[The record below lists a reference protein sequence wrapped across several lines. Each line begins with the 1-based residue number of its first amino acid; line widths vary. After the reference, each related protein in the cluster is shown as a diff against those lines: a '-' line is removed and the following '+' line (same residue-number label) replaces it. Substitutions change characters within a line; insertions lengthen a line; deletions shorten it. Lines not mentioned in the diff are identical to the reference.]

1 VKGIL
6 ASYRWRRRIAW
17 MTASTVAAAG
27 VVALVVEWPNT
38 TPKPVPP
45 SNLRAHVDTKPLK
58 PVKLK
63 LHDKASSLKVVSKFV
78 NTAVARKDID
88 QSWDLVAPEFRAGF
102 TRKQWDSGEMPVVGF
117 PVLEARWKLQYS
129 DVEGVGYT
137 IALLPTKA
145 SHQRAQ
151 VFMIGLHLIGAVHQR
166 HWVVDNWQAA
176 PTSGVQESL
185 GTGGGGGA
193 GNVLGASVTPPPGLN
208 SSESAAW
215 LLLPVGLLSLIV
227 LVPLGIGTVNWYRVR
242 RAERALLRS

>member
-1 VKGIL
+1 LKRLL

-17 MTASTVAAAG
+17 IIASALAVAGA
-27 VVALVVEWPNT
+27 VALVVEWPNT

-45 SNLRAHVDTKPLK
+45 SNVQAHVDNKPPK
-58 PVKLK
+58 PVRLK
-63 LHDKASSLKVVSKFV
+63 LHDKASSLKVVYKFV
-78 NTAVARKDID
+78 YTAVARKHVD
-88 QSWDLVAPEFRAGF
+88 QSWELVAPELRAGF
-102 TRKQWDSGEMPVVGF
+102 TRQQWDSGQMPVVGF
-117 PVLEARWKLQYS
+117 PVQQARWKLQYS

-151 VFMIGLHLIGAVHQR
+151 VFMIGLHLLGSAHKR

-185 GTGGGGGA
+185 GPGGGGST
-193 GNVLGASVTPPPGLN
+193 NVLGASVTPPPGLK

-227 LVPLGIGTVNWYRVR
+227 LVPLGIGTANWYRGR

>member
-17 MTASTVAAAG
+17 MTASALAAIGAVAI
-27 VVALVVEWPNT
+27 VVEWPNT

-45 SNLRAHVDTKPLK
+45 SNVRAHVDTKPPK
-58 PVKLK
+58 PVRLK
-63 LHDKASSLKVVSKFV
+63 GHDKASSLKVVYKFV
-78 NTAVARKDID
+78 YTAVARKHID

-102 TRKQWDSGEMPVVGF
+102 TRQQWDSGQMPVVGF
-117 PVLEARWKLQYS
+117 PVQDAKWKLQFS

-151 VFMIGLHLIGAVHQR
+151 VFMIGLHLLGSAHKR

-185 GTGGGGGA
+185 GSGGGGG
-193 GNVLGASVTPPPGLN
+193 GSVLGAAVTPPPGLK

-215 LLLPVGLLSLIV
+215 LLLPVGLLSLII
-227 LVPLGIGTVNWYRVR
+227 LVPLGVGTVNWYRGR

>member
-1 VKGIL
+1 MRGIL

-17 MTASTVAAAG
+17 MTASALAAAG
-27 VVALVVEWPNT
+27 AVALVVEWPNT

-45 SNLRAHVDTKPLK
+45 SNVLAHVDNKPPRPVRLK
-58 PVKLK
+58 GR
-63 LHDKASSLKVVSKFV
+63 DKASSLAVVSKFV
-78 NTAVARKDID
+78 NTAVARKHID

-102 TRKQWDSGEMPVVGF
+102 TREEWDSGQMPVVGF
-117 PVLEARWKLQYS
+117 PVQEAKWKLQYS

-151 VFMIGLHLIGAVHQR
+151 VFMIGLHLLGPAQKR

-185 GTGGGGGA
+185 GSGGGGSA
-193 GNVLGASVTPPPGLN
+193 LGSVTPRLSPLSKSG
-208 SSESAAW
+208 ESAAW
-215 LLLPVGLLSLIV
+215 LLLPFGLLSLIV
-227 LVPLGIGTVNWYRVR
+227 LIPLGVGSVNWYRGR

>member
-1 VKGIL
+1 VKRLL

-17 MTASTVAAAG
+17 ISASALAVAGA
-27 VVALVVEWPNT
+27 VALVVEWPNT

-45 SNLRAHVDTKPLK
+45 SNVRAHVDNKPPK
-58 PVKLK
+58 PVRLRS
-63 LHDKASSLKVVSKFV
+63 HDKASSLKVVYKFV
-78 NTAVARKDID
+78 YTAVARKHVD
-88 QSWDLVAPEFRAGF
+88 QSWELVAPELRAGF
-102 TRKQWDSGEMPVVGF
+102 TRQQWDSGQMPVVGF
-117 PVLEARWKLQYS
+117 PVQQARWKLQYS

-151 VFMIGLHLIGAVHQR
+151 VFMIGLHLLGSAHKR

-185 GTGGGGGA
+185 GSGGA
-193 GNVLGASVTPPPGLN
+193 GGGTVLGASVTPPPGLN

-227 LVPLGIGTVNWYRVR
+227 LVPLGIGTANWYRGR